1 MNPADLFSHET
12 NPVRLAPGEV
22 LFKAGDAPDAM
33 YVLLEGSLAVQVGD
47 KLVENATRG
56 AIIGEMALID
66 QSPRVATVVA
76 RESSRL
82 AKIDQRRFLH
92 LIQLNPFFATHV
104 MKVLADR
111 IRQMNELLGQKPGA

>member
-1 MNPADLFSHET
+1 MNPADLFSRET
-12 NPVRLAPGEV
+12 NTVNLAPGET
-22 LFKAGDAPDAM
+22 LFKEGDSGDAM
-33 YVLLEGSLAVQVGD
+33 FVLLEGSMVVMVGD
-47 KLVENATRG
+47 KVVENSTRG
-56 AIIGEMALID
+56 VILGEMALID
-66 QSPRVATVVA
+66 QSARVATVVA